1 MSDEEEL
8 DKETIGRKVRQQICW
23 RFFLLQNI
31 LFNFFFISPHMLVM
45 LLILEKF
52 GIYVQAAETLPDQ
65 TLQEY
70 KDIFSF
76 FDR

>member
-8 DKETIGRKVRQQICW
+8 DKETIGRKVQSEY
-23 RFFLLQNI
+23 FSHFLEPI
-31 LFNFFFISPHMLVM
+31 V
-45 LLILEKF
+45 LIIDNV